1 MPLGVLQAVLSGLLQ
16 LFSVKTVAAAQRR
29 QQGCG
34 VLHRAVALGEAL
46 KHGLES
52 DCEKAVGLERS
63 LVTQQV
69 QFHKKLVSNPP
80 VQGSNDMRKGL
91 VKGALAVREGV
102 TLSQPAFSQ
111 LNGCDLS
118 AEDIAVRIDRLA
130 GTP

>member
-46 KHGLES
+46 KHGGEANG
-52 DCEKAVGLERS
+52 EQVVGLERS

-69 QFHKKLVSNPP
+69 QLHQEFISNPP
-80 VQGSNDMRKGL
+80 VQRCNDMRKGL
-91 VKGALAVREGV
+91 MKGALAVRDGV
-102 TLSQPAFSQ
+102 TLSQRAFSQ

-118 AEDIAVRIDRLA
+118 AEDNAVKIVRLA

>member
-1 MPLGVLQAVLSGLLQ
+1 MPFGVLQALLSSLLQ
-16 LFSVKTVAAAQRR
+16 LFSVKSVAAAKRR

-91 VKGALAVREGV
+91 MKGALAVRNGV
-102 TLSQPAFSQ
+102 TLSQRACSQ
-111 LNGCDLS
+111 SNSCDLS
-118 AEDIAVRIDRLA
+118 AEDNAVRIERLA